1 MQTTVKPACVK
12 GKKGVSYA
20 KWGYIFIL
28 PFFVT
33 YCIFSLAPQVLTI
46 YNSFF
51 ENYREG
57 LTQVGPKFV
66 GFQNYVKLFTPD
78 KNGSISILKFTANTL
93 LMWIEGAVPQVLI
106 ALLLSVFFTSY
117 RLKIK
122 GQQFF
127 KTVIYMPNLIMASA
141 FSMLFFTLFSNVGPV
156 NQLLV
161 QLGWIDEAIPFFDK
175 QITVRGLVAT
185 MNFLM
190 WFGNTTILLMAG
202 IMGID
207 QNLFEAAN
215 LDGANSLQVF
225 FRVTLPLLMPV
236 LVYTIITALI
246 GGLQMFD
253 VPQVLTNG
261 AGTPNRSSTTLI
273 MYLNNF
279 LKTSKNYGMAGAVS
293 VIIFI
298 ITGLLSILVF
308 KSLTKDEMR
317 KIVDLQL
324 QDLRNRMEEGK
335 HLKLEVTT
343 AAKDFIID
351 SAYDSVYGAR
361 PIKRFIQSRVETLI
375 AKAIIKGSYAEG
387 DTLTVDFDGS
397 ALVLR

>member
-1 MQTTVKPACVK
+1 MKTQSTATRPKHK
-12 GKKGVSYA
+12 GISYA
-20 KWGYIFIL
+20 KWGYLFIL
-28 PFFVT
+28 PFFIT
-33 YCIFSLAPQVLTI
+33 YCIFALVPQLLTI

-57 LTQVGPKFV
+57 LKQVGPYFV
-66 GFQNYVKLFTPD
+66 GMRNYVKLFTPD
-78 KNGSISILKFTANTL
+78 KNGSIAILKFAGNTM
-93 LMWIEGAVPQVLI
+93 LMWLEGAVPQVLI
-106 ALLLSVFFTSY
+106 ALLLSVIFTSY

-141 FSMLFFTLFSNVGPV
+141 FSMLFFTLFSNVGPI
-156 NQLLV
+156 NQLIM
-161 QLGWIDEAIPFFDK
+161 QLGIADQPIPFFDK
-175 QITVRGLVAT
+175 QYTVRGLVAL

-207 QNLFEAAN
+207 QCLFEAAN
-215 LDGANSLQVF
+215 LDGANSVQVF
-225 FRVTLPLLMPV
+225 FKVTLPLLMPV
-236 LVYTIITALI
+236 LVYTVITALI

-308 KSLTKDEMR
+308 KSLTKED
-317 KIVDLQL
+317 
-324 QDLRNRMEEGK
+324 
-335 HLKLEVTT
+335 
-343 AAKDFIID
+343 
-351 SAYDSVYGAR
+351 
-361 PIKRFIQSRVETLI
+361 
-375 AKAIIKGSYAEG
+375 
-387 DTLTVDFDGS
+387 
-397 ALVLR
+397 

>member
-1 MQTTVKPACVK
+1 MKTQSTATRPKRK
-12 GKKGVSYA
+12 GISYA
-20 KWGYIFIL
+20 KWGYLFIL
-28 PFFVT
+28 PFFIT
-33 YCIFSLAPQVLTI
+33 YCIFALVPQLLTI

-57 LTQVGPKFV
+57 LKQVGPHFV
-66 GFQNYVKLFTPD
+66 GMRNYVKLFTPD
-78 KNGSISILKFTANTL
+78 KNGSIAILKFAGNTM
-93 LMWIEGAVPQVLI
+93 LMWLEGAVPQVLI
-106 ALLLSVFFTSY
+106 ALLLSVIFTSY

-141 FSMLFFTLFSNVGPV
+141 FSMLFFTLFSNVGPI
-156 NQLLV
+156 NQLIM
-161 QLGWIDEAIPFFDK
+161 QLGIADQPIPFFDK
-175 QITVRGLVAT
+175 QYTVRGLVAL

-207 QNLFEAAN
+207 QCLFEAAN
-215 LDGANSLQVF
+215 LDGANSVQVF
-225 FRVTLPLLMPV
+225 FKVTLPLLMPV
-236 LVYTIITALI
+236 LVYTVITALI

-308 KSLTKDEMR
+308 KSLTKED
-317 KIVDLQL
+317 
-324 QDLRNRMEEGK
+324 
-335 HLKLEVTT
+335 
-343 AAKDFIID
+343 
-351 SAYDSVYGAR
+351 
-361 PIKRFIQSRVETLI
+361 
-375 AKAIIKGSYAEG
+375 
-387 DTLTVDFDGS
+387 
-397 ALVLR
+397 

>member
-1 MQTTVKPACVK
+1 MKTQSTAARPKRK
-12 GKKGVSYA
+12 GISYA
-20 KWGYIFIL
+20 KWGYLFIL
-28 PFFVT
+28 PFFIT
-33 YCIFSLAPQVLTI
+33 YCIFALVPQLLTI

-57 LTQVGPKFV
+57 LKQVGPYFV
-66 GFQNYVKLFTPD
+66 GMRNYVKLFTPD
-78 KNGSISILKFTANTL
+78 KNGSIAILKFAGNTM
-93 LMWIEGAVPQVLI
+93 LMWLEGAVPQVLI
-106 ALLLSVFFTSY
+106 ALLLSVIFTSY

-141 FSMLFFTLFSNVGPV
+141 FSMLFFTLFSNVGPI
-156 NQLLV
+156 NQLMI
-161 QLGWIDEAIPFFDK
+161 QLGIADQPIPFFDK
-175 QITVRGLVAT
+175 QYTVRGLVAL

-207 QNLFEAAN
+207 QCLFEAAN
-215 LDGANSLQVF
+215 LDGANSVQVF
-225 FRVTLPLLMPV
+225 FKVTLPLLMPV
-236 LVYTIITALI
+236 LVYTVITALI

-308 KSLTKDEMR
+308 KSLTKED
-317 KIVDLQL
+317 
-324 QDLRNRMEEGK
+324 
-335 HLKLEVTT
+335 
-343 AAKDFIID
+343 
-351 SAYDSVYGAR
+351 
-361 PIKRFIQSRVETLI
+361 
-375 AKAIIKGSYAEG
+375 
-387 DTLTVDFDGS
+387 
-397 ALVLR
+397 

>member
-1 MQTTVKPACVK
+1 MKTQSTAARPKRK
-12 GKKGVSYA
+12 GISYA
-20 KWGYIFIL
+20 KWGYLFIL
-28 PFFVT
+28 PFFIT
-33 YCIFSLAPQVLTI
+33 YCIFALVPQLLTI

-57 LTQVGPKFV
+57 LKQVGPSFV
-66 GFQNYVKLFTPD
+66 GMRNYVKLFTPD
-78 KNGSISILKFTANTL
+78 KNGSIAILKFAGNTM
-93 LMWIEGAVPQVLI
+93 LMWLEGAVPQVLI
-106 ALLLSVFFTSY
+106 ALLLSVIFTSY

-141 FSMLFFTLFSNVGPV
+141 FSMLFFTLFSNVGPI
-156 NQLLV
+156 NQLMI
-161 QLGWIDEAIPFFDK
+161 QLGIADQPIPFFDK
-175 QITVRGLVAT
+175 QYTVRGLVAL

-207 QNLFEAAN
+207 QCLFEAAN
-215 LDGANSLQVF
+215 LDGANSVQVF
-225 FRVTLPLLMPV
+225 FKVTLPLLMPV
-236 LVYTIITALI
+236 LVYTVITALI

-308 KSLTKDEMR
+308 KSLTKED
-317 KIVDLQL
+317 
-324 QDLRNRMEEGK
+324 
-335 HLKLEVTT
+335 
-343 AAKDFIID
+343 
-351 SAYDSVYGAR
+351 
-361 PIKRFIQSRVETLI
+361 
-375 AKAIIKGSYAEG
+375 
-387 DTLTVDFDGS
+387 
-397 ALVLR
+397 

>member
-1 MQTTVKPACVK
+1 MKTQSTAPRPKRK
-12 GKKGVSYA
+12 GISYA
-20 KWGYIFIL
+20 KWGYLFIL
-28 PFFVT
+28 PFFIT
-33 YCIFSLAPQVLTI
+33 YCIFSLVPQLLTI

-57 LTQVGPKFV
+57 LKQVGPYFV
-66 GFQNYVKLFTPD
+66 GLRNYVKLFTPD
-78 KNGSISILKFTANTL
+78 KNGSIAILKFAGNTM
-93 LMWIEGAVPQVLI
+93 LMWLEGAVPQVLI
-106 ALLLSVFFTSY
+106 ALLLSVIFTSY

-141 FSMLFFTLFSNVGPV
+141 FSMLFFTLFSNVGPI
-156 NQLLV
+156 NQLIM
-161 QLGWIDEAIPFFDK
+161 QLGISDMPIPFFDK
-175 QITVRGLVAT
+175 QYTVRGLVAL

-207 QNLFEAAN
+207 QCLFEAAN
-215 LDGANSLQVF
+215 LDGANSVQVF
-225 FRVTLPLLMPV
+225 FKVTLPLLMPV
-236 LVYTIITALI
+236 LVYTVITALI

-308 KSLTKDEMR
+308 KSLTKED
-317 KIVDLQL
+317 
-324 QDLRNRMEEGK
+324 
-335 HLKLEVTT
+335 
-343 AAKDFIID
+343 
-351 SAYDSVYGAR
+351 
-361 PIKRFIQSRVETLI
+361 
-375 AKAIIKGSYAEG
+375 
-387 DTLTVDFDGS
+387 
-397 ALVLR
+397 

>member
-1 MQTTVKPACVK
+1 MKTQSTATRPKRK
-12 GKKGVSYA
+12 GISYA
-20 KWGYIFIL
+20 KWGYLFIL
-28 PFFVT
+28 PFFIT
-33 YCIFSLAPQVLTI
+33 YCIFALVPQLLTI

-57 LTQVGPKFV
+57 LKQVGPYFV
-66 GFQNYVKLFTPD
+66 GMRNYVKLFTPD
-78 KNGSISILKFTANTL
+78 KNGSIAILKFAGNTM
-93 LMWIEGAVPQVLI
+93 LMWLEGAVPQVLI
-106 ALLLSVFFTSY
+106 ALLLSVIFTSY

-141 FSMLFFTLFSNVGPV
+141 FSMLFFTLFSNVGPI
-156 NQLLV
+156 NQLIM
-161 QLGWIDEAIPFFDK
+161 QLGIADQPIPFFDK
-175 QITVRGLVAT
+175 QYTVRGLVAL

-207 QNLFEAAN
+207 QCLFEAAN
-215 LDGANSLQVF
+215 LDGANSVQVF
-225 FRVTLPLLMPV
+225 FKVTLPLLMPV
-236 LVYTIITALI
+236 LVYTVITALI

-308 KSLTKDEMR
+308 KSL
-317 KIVDLQL
+317 
-324 QDLRNRMEEGK
+324 
-335 HLKLEVTT
+335 
-343 AAKDFIID
+343 AKED
-351 SAYDSVYGAR
+351 
-361 PIKRFIQSRVETLI
+361 
-375 AKAIIKGSYAEG
+375 
-387 DTLTVDFDGS
+387 
-397 ALVLR
+397 

>member
-1 MQTTVKPACVK
+1 MKTQSTAPRPKRK
-12 GKKGVSYA
+12 GISYA
-20 KWGYIFIL
+20 KWGYLFIL
-28 PFFVT
+28 PFFIT
-33 YCIFSLAPQVLTI
+33 YCIFALVPQLLTI

-57 LTQVGPKFV
+57 LKQVGPNFV
-66 GFQNYVKLFTPD
+66 GMRNYVKLFTPD
-78 KNGSISILKFTANTL
+78 KNGSIAILKFAGNTM
-93 LMWIEGAVPQVLI
+93 LMWLEGAVPQVLI
-106 ALLLSVFFTSY
+106 ALLLSVIFTSY

-141 FSMLFFTLFSNVGPV
+141 FSMLFFTLFSNVGPI
-156 NQLLV
+156 NQLIM
-161 QLGWIDEAIPFFDK
+161 QLGIADQPIPFFDK
-175 QITVRGLVAT
+175 QYTVRGLVAL

-202 IMGID
+202 IMGIN
-207 QNLFEAAN
+207 QCLFEAAN
-215 LDGANSLQVF
+215 LDGANSVQVF
-225 FRVTLPLLMPV
+225 FKVTLPLLMPV
-236 LVYTIITALI
+236 LVYTVITALI

-308 KSLTKDEMR
+308 KSLTKED
-317 KIVDLQL
+317 
-324 QDLRNRMEEGK
+324 
-335 HLKLEVTT
+335 
-343 AAKDFIID
+343 
-351 SAYDSVYGAR
+351 
-361 PIKRFIQSRVETLI
+361 
-375 AKAIIKGSYAEG
+375 
-387 DTLTVDFDGS
+387 
-397 ALVLR
+397 

>member
-1 MQTTVKPACVK
+1 M
-12 GKKGVSYA
+12 KKKRSISYA
-20 KWGYIFIL
+20 KWGYIFIA
-28 PFFVT
+28 PFFIAYAVFT
-33 YCIFSLAPQVLTI
+33 LFPQLLTI

-57 LTQVGPKFV
+57 LTQIGPNFV
-66 GFQNYVKLFTPD
+66 GLKNYVKLFTPD
-78 KNGSISILKFTANTL
+78 KAGTIGILKYAANTMILWL
-93 LMWIEGAVPQVLI
+93 LGAVPQIVV
-106 ALLLSVFFTSY
+106 ALLLAIFFTSY

-156 NQLLV
+156 NQLI
-161 QLGWIDEAIPFFDK
+161 QAWGWSDVPINFFAK
-175 QITVRGLVAT
+175 TITVRGLISL

-215 LDGANSLQVF
+215 LDGASSVQTF
-225 FRVTLPLLMPV
+225 FKVTLPLLMPI
-236 LVYTIITALI
+236 LVYTIITAMI

-261 AGTPNRSSTTLI
+261 NGMPDRTSMTLI
-273 MYLNNF
+273 MYLNSY
-279 LKTSKNYGMAGAVS
+279 LSGSQNYGMSGAIS

-298 ITGLLSILVF
+298 ITGLLSMVVYR
-308 KSLTKDEMR
+308 SLTK
-317 KIVDLQL
+317 
-324 QDLRNRMEEGK
+324 
-335 HLKLEVTT
+335 
-343 AAKDFIID
+343 KD
-351 SAYDSVYGAR
+351 
-361 PIKRFIQSRVETLI
+361 
-375 AKAIIKGSYAEG
+375 
-387 DTLTVDFDGS
+387 
-397 ALVLR
+397 